1 MARAARTEPRPA
13 TRRER
18 PRDAG
23 ARGYDWV
30 TFLSD
35 YGHDDV
41 FVGVIKGVIAGLA
54 PHVRILDVCHL
65 VAPQDV
71 DQGATALASAMP
83 YLPTGVHLALV
94 DPMHETP
101 ARGVAVATSDGSVLV
116 GPDNGLLSLAWE
128 ARGGI
133 VECAEITNEAL
144 FRDTV
149 HKTFRG
155 RDVFA
160 PVTAHLANGGSVKD
174 VGPMVDAASLRRLTM
189 HEAVVDDDHVHAEIR
204 TVDHFGNVSL
214 NIARSDLEAAGIV
227 LGDTVELRCN
237 GRTMTVPFTLTYGE
251 VAAGRLTLCEDSFRA
266 IQLAVNA
273 GHASRRL
280 RVSRGDPVVIARIP
294 QTTGRVPA
302 GMR

>member
-1 MARAARTEPRPA
+1 MPRAARTEPTGAAQRGTSRPE
-13 TRRER
+13 TQ
-18 PRDAG
+18 P
-23 ARGYDWV
+23 GYDWV

-41 FVGVIKGVIAGLA
+41 FVGVCKGVIAGLA

-71 DQGATALASAMP
+71 EQGATALATAMP
-83 YLPTGVHLALV
+83 FMPVGVHLALV
-94 DPMHETP
+94 DPMQDKA
-101 ARGVAVATSDGSVLV
+101 ARGIAVATTDGSILI
-116 GPDNGLLSLAWE
+116 GPDNGLLSFAWA
-128 ARGGI
+128 ARGG
-133 VECAEITNEAL
+133 VSEVVEITNEQL

-160 PVTAHLANGGSVKD
+160 PVTAHLANGGRLD
-174 VGPMVDAASLRRLTM
+174 EVGPPIKASSLKTLAVR
-189 HEAVVDDDHVHAEIR
+189 EAVVDDDHVHAEIR

-214 NIARSDLEAAGIV
+214 NIARSDLEAAGIA

-237 GRTMTVPFTLTYGE
+237 GRTMTVPFTLTYGD
-251 VAAGRLTLCEDSFRA
+251 VSAGRLALCEDSFRA
-266 IQLAVNA
+266 VQLAVNA

-280 RVSRGDPVVIARIP
+280 RVSRGDPVVIARVP
-294 QTTGRVPA
+294 QTSTRPTVSS
-302 GMR
+302 R